1 MNLYKEAHS
10 EAGQH
15 VTAHVHVL
23 RHIIFVKIPGCSAGR
38 KGVDYKRSLK
48 KATKEALS
56 GELPIHKQVEVCTC
70 TCM

>member
-23 RHIIFVKIPGCSAGR
+23 RHIIFVQIPGGSAGR
-38 KGVDYKRSLK
+38 KGVDYK
-48 KATKEALS
+48 
-56 GELPIHKQVEVCTC
+56 
-70 TCM
+70 